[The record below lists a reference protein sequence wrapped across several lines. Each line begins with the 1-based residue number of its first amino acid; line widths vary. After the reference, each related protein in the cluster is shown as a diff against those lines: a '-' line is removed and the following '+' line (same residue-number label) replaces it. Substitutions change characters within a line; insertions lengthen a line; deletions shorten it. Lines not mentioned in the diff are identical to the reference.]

1 MKMKAKAPV
10 IDQHTI
16 DWIVEYYDPQYRYVR
31 SLGFFE
37 EDMALDYFLEK
48 KEAKCKKL
56 KMLKIERIVTT
67 TEYR

>member
-1 MKMKAKAPV
+1 MKAKVPV

-16 DWIVEYYDPQYRYVR
+16 DWIIEYYDPRYRSVR
-31 SLGFFE
+31 SVGFHDQ
-37 EDMALDYFLEK
+37 DMAVDYFLEK

-56 KMLKIERIVTT
+56 KMLKIERVVTT